1 MANYTVIRTDLMSGT
16 KQPADL
22 VSVRVYNAA
31 GTETIA
37 VENGAIVELSAL
49 EDGEREVWIGK
60 LATASTTDLSKC
72 VVIATPE
79 VFYDERKKNLD
90 EFVNEAGTI
99 ARGYR
104 LNQNDIFSITKEG
117 FVSATAPD
125 AVGVV
130 KLGAGGKLEPS
141 TGSGHAL
148 GNLIAIEETTRYKYY
163 VLQVGEIN

>member
-1 MANYTVIRTDLMSGT
+1 MAYTVIRTDLMSGT

-31 GTETIA
+31 GDTQIA
-37 VENGAIVELSAL
+37 VENGSIVELTAL
-49 EDGEREVWIGK
+49 ETGEREVWIGK

-79 VFYDERKKNLD
+79 VMYDERKKNLD
-90 EFVNEAGTI
+90 EFTNEAGTI

-117 FVSATAPD
+117 FVSATAPS

-130 KLGAGGKLEPS
+130 KLGAGGKVEPS

-148 GNLIAIEETTRYKYY
+148 GNLIAIETTARYTYY
-163 VLQVGEIN
+163 VIQVGEVN